1 VAAAGIE
8 LADEGRPGEPLTAGS
23 ILSFWFTEHGPD
35 DWFAYKADFDAKVVS
50 RFGETLRRAAACEF
64 WRWRDTPDGRL
75 AEIIVLDQFSR
86 QIHRGK
92 AAAFASD
99 PLALALAQ
107 EAVRTGDDQRIAPPR
122 RVFLYLPYMHSES
135 LAVHDEAVRLFTA
148 LGNADTLDFERKHRA
163 VIARF
168 GRYPKRNAALG
179 RESTAEELAYIAEIG
194 DRAF

>member
-1 VAAAGIE
+1 VTI
-8 LADEGRPGEPLTAGS
+8 DTPDTV
-23 ILSFWFTEHGPD
+23 LSFWFTEHGPD
-35 DWFAYKADFDAKVVS
+35 DWFASKPEFDAAVIA
-50 RFGETLRRAAACEF
+50 RFADTHRRAASCEF
-64 WRWRDTPDGRL
+64 WRWRNSPDGRL

-92 AAAFASD
+92 AAAFAAD

-107 EAVRTGDDQRIAPPR
+107 EAVRTGDDQRIDPTR

-135 LAVHDEAVRLFTA
+135 LAVHDEAVRLFTT
-148 LGNADTLDFERKHRA
+148 LGNDGTLGFEMKHRE

-168 GRYPKRNAALG
+168 ARYPKRNAALG
-179 RESTAEELAYIAEIG
+179 RVSTAEELAYIAEMG